1 NNKIFIATQKRL
13 LDPSI
18 DHTPVLNAYKEYGD
32 YKFFSYGLKGEERL
46 GICAKDSE
54 YIICSTESAQVV
66 NEPIFKMA
74 FIQTIVVIIMIAF
87 TLIFLYLV
95 SNYFLS
101 PLTTIQNGL
110 NSFFDFINHKTN
122 NVSTINIKT
131 NDEFGQISNAIN
143 ENILQTKQGLE
154 QDNQAVKESVGTV
167 QVVEKGDLTA
177 RI

>member
-1 NNKIFIATQKRL
+1 
-13 LDPSI
+13 
-18 DHTPVLNAYKEYGD
+18 
-32 YKFFSYGLKGEERL
+32 
-46 GICAKDSE
+46 
-54 YIICSTESAQVV
+54 
-66 NEPIFKMA
+66 
-74 FIQTIVVIIMIAF
+74 
-87 TLIFLYLV
+87 
-95 SNYFLS
+95 LS